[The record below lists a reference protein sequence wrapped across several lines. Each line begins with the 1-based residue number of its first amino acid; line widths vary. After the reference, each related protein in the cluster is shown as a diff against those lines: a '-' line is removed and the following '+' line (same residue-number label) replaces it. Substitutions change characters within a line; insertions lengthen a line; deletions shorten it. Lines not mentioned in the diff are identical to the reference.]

1 MGRDDGGAAEY
12 SILHHRRR
20 VSRGAVRVA
29 VDIVIFTLREGVLH
43 VLLIRRGVPPFKGK
57 WALPGGFVEEAESL
71 DAAALRELEEET
83 GVSDVYLEQL
93 YSFGDPKRDPRGR
106 VLSIS
111 YFALLSSERELRSGT
126 DAADARWFP
135 AYDAPRLAFDHRK
148 ILDYAL
154 VRLRYKLEW
163 TTVGFELLPKKF
175 TLTELQRV
183 FEAVL
188 GRQLDKR
195 NFRRKILKLE
205 ILRALDERR
214 RAGVQRPARLY
225 MFSATVFEKLRGRGM
240 IFPF

>member
-1 MGRDDGGAAEY
+1 M
-12 SILHHRRR
+12 
-20 VSRGAVRVA
+20 
-29 VDIVIFTLREGVLH
+29 
-43 VLLIRRGVPPFKGK
+43 
-57 WALPGGFVEEAESL
+57 
-71 DAAALRELEEET
+71 
-83 GVSDVYLEQL
+83 
-93 YSFGDPKRDPRGR
+93 
-106 VLSIS
+106 LSIS

-126 DAADARWFP
+126 DTADARWFP

>member
-1 MGRDDGGAAEY
+1 MSGGA
-12 SILHHRRR
+12 L
-20 VSRGAVRVA
+20 RVA
-29 VDIVIFTLREGVLH
+29 VDIVIFTLREAVLH

-57 WALPGGFVEEAESL
+57 WAIPGGFVKEAESL
-71 DAAALRELEEET
+71 DAAARRELEEET
-83 GVSDVYLEQL
+83 GVRDVYLEQL
-93 YSFGDPKRDPRGR
+93 YSFGDPNRDPRGR

-111 YFALLSSERELRSGT
+111 YFALLSSERELHSGT
-126 DAADARWFP
+126 DAVDARWFP
-135 AYDAPRLAFDHRK
+135 AYDVPRLAFDHRK

-163 TTVGFELLPKKF
+163 TTVGFELLPEKF

-205 ILRALDERR
+205 ILQALDERR
-214 RAGVQRPARLY
+214 RVGVQRPARLY
-225 MFSATVFEKLRGRGM
+225 TFSATKFEKLPGRGM

>member
-1 MGRDDGGAAEY
+1 M
-12 SILHHRRR
+12 
-20 VSRGAVRVA
+20 VRVA
-29 VDIVIFTLREGVLH
+29 VDIVIFTLREGVLQ

-57 WALPGGFVEEAESL
+57 WAFPGGFVEEAESL

-126 DAADARWFP
+126 DAVDARWFP

-188 GRQLDKR
+188 GRKLDKR

-205 ILRALDERR
+205 ILRALDERQR
-214 RAGVQRPARLY
+214 VGVQRPARLY
-225 MFSATVFEKLRGRGM
+225 KFSATEFEKLRGRGM

>member
-1 MGRDDGGAAEY
+1 
-12 SILHHRRR
+12 
-20 VSRGAVRVA
+20 VVRVA
-29 VDIVIFTLREGVLH
+29 VDIVIFTLREGVLQ

-57 WALPGGFVEEAESL
+57 WAFPGGFVEEAESL

-126 DAADARWFP
+126 DAVDARWFP

-188 GRQLDKR
+188 GRKLDKR

-205 ILRALDERR
+205 ILRALDERQR
-214 RAGVQRPARLY
+214 VGVQRPARLY
-225 MFSATVFEKLRGRGM
+225 KFSATEFEKLRGRGM

>member
-154 VRLRYKLEW
+154 VRLRRSGSSFCQRNLRSQSCSGSSKLCSADSS
-163 TTVGFELLPKKF
+163 TNGTSVARFSSSRSFELWTSVGVPVSNGPRAF
-175 TLTELQRV
+175 TCS
-183 FEAVL
+183 
-188 GRQLDKR
+188 
-195 NFRRKILKLE
+195 
-205 ILRALDERR
+205 RR
-214 RAGVQRPARLY
+214 RYSKSCAGA
-225 MFSATVFEKLRGRGM
+225 G
-240 IFPF
+240 

>member
-1 MGRDDGGAAEY
+1 M
-12 SILHHRRR
+12 
-20 VSRGAVRVA
+20 
-29 VDIVIFTLREGVLH
+29 
-43 VLLIRRGVPPFKGK
+43 
-57 WALPGGFVEEAESL
+57 
-71 DAAALRELEEET
+71 
-83 GVSDVYLEQL
+83 
-93 YSFGDPKRDPRGR
+93 
-106 VLSIS
+106 
-111 YFALLSSERELRSGT
+111 
-126 DAADARWFP
+126 
-135 AYDAPRLAFDHRK
+135 
-148 ILDYAL
+148 
-154 VRLRYKLEW
+154 RLRYKLEW

-225 MFSATVFEKLRGRGM
+225 MFLATVFEKLRGRGM